1 MSQGDLSSY
10 LHYQGKDWKQAND
23 PRLLPITLEQYYD
36 TFCSDG
42 GQFNPENFSIF
53 NEESRNVSGTKW
65 SNGQMV
71 LQATVKVNG
80 VPFIDEASSTGT
92 YTLAE
97 KSDSRVVIE
106 LTTETKDTPYSSTF
120 VAHEVW
126 VAVSSEENKVWFQR
140 FMRIE
145 MREWSWYERYIIMAA
160 EKNIVDNDKIWYD
173 MASEKGFFEPAKI
186 KQEEYLPE
194 KTKEDQ
200 ATEPETKEK
209 EEAPQP
215 ALPQVEEPDLN
226 LNFNSTSIPQTIPA
240 NPHHFRSIEEDIIVS
255 I

>member
-1 MSQGDLSSY
+1 MSQSDLSSF

-23 PRLLPITLEQYYD
+23 ERLLPISMEQYYD
-36 TFCSDG
+36 TFWSDG
-42 GQFNPENFSIF
+42 GKFNPENFAIF
-53 NEESRNVSGTKW
+53 NEESRNVSGTNW

-71 LQATVKVNG
+71 LKAIVKVRG

-97 KSDSRVVIE
+97 KNDSRVVIE

-126 VAVSSEENKVWFQR
+126 VAVSAEENKVRFQR

-145 MREWSWYERYIIMAA
+145 MREWSWYERYIIQAA

-173 MASEKGFFEPAKI
+173 MASEKGFFEPKPEPIKI
-186 KQEEYLPE
+186 E
-194 KTKEDQ
+194 
-200 ATEPETKEK
+200 
-209 EEAPQP
+209 
-215 ALPQVEEPDLN
+215 
-226 LNFNSTSIPQTIPA
+226 
-240 NPHHFRSIEEDIIVS
+240 
-255 I
+255 